1 MNLVAKSSDVTAFA
15 LVLSS
20 SLIVT
25 GAYWDFWWHL
35 HFGRDSFWLPPHIL
49 IYSMLTCLVV
59 VNAYELVRSRDVLTG
74 TNLVVFVGVVGMIV
88 SAIWDDQWHR
98 IHGPDNLNFS
108 LASLRTISPPHAS
121 AVISG
126 LILGIG
132 VLLRLVA
139 HYENDRTIFNS
150 LLLSSY
156 YSYGLAAV
164 LFGSI
169 VFVPSSVDMDSRLLG
184 SMAFSFFIASFA
196 IGTSRHLRS
205 CLVVVQ
211 SMLVAGILQTA
222 ATGNL
227 AYAAM
232 FGVAG
237 VGFVAIVLGTGYKN
251 RASMMLGA
259 SFVSGSALVAYTL
272 VAYAHLIL
280 SVDVWSWL
288 VLFQWGIAALA
299 GGLGAFAG
307 SHAMIPGIKVPTLMN
322 ELLSAI
328 HLPSRSTEK
337 STTPSESL

>member
-1 MNLVAKSSDVTAFA
+1 MNLVTKSSNVTALA

-49 IYSMLTCLVV
+49 IYSMLACLVI

-74 TNLVVFVGVVGMIV
+74 TNLVVFVGVVGMIA

-108 LASLRTISPPHAS
+108 LASLRTISPPHAF
-121 AVISG
+121 AVVSG

-139 HYENDRTIFNS
+139 RYDNERTIFNS
-150 LLLSSY
+150 LLLSTY

-184 SMAFSFFIASFA
+184 SMTFSFFIASFA

-211 SMLVAGILQTA
+211 SMLVAGILQTV
-222 ATGNL
+222 ATRNL
-227 AYAAM
+227 AYSAM

-251 RASMMLGA
+251 RTSMMLGA

-272 VAYAHLIL
+272 VAYSHLIL
-280 SVDVWSWL
+280 GVGVWSWL

-299 GGLGAFAG
+299 GGLGALAG
-307 SHAMIPGIKVPTLMN
+307 SHSMIPKIKVPTTIS
-322 ELLSAI
+322 ERLSTI
-328 HLPSRSTEK
+328 HFPNRPTEK
-337 STTPSESL
+337 PTT

>member
-1 MNLVAKSSDVTAFA
+1 MNLEAKSSNVTACA
-15 LVLSS
+15 LVISS
-20 SLIVT
+20 SLVVT

-49 IYSMLTCLVV
+49 IYSMLACLVV
-59 VNAYELVRSRDVLTG
+59 VNAYELVRSRDVVTG
-74 TNLVVFVGVVGMIV
+74 RNFVVFAGVVGMILG
-88 SAIWDDQWHR
+88 AIWDNQWHR

-108 LASLRTISPPHAS
+108 LIGLRTISPPHAF
-121 AVISG
+121 AVVSG

-139 HYENDRTIFNS
+139 RYDNERTFFNS
-150 LLLSSY
+150 LLLSTY
-156 YSYGLAAV
+156 YSFGLAAV

-169 VFVPSSVDMDSRLLG
+169 VFVPSSVDMDLRLLG

-196 IGTSRHLRS
+196 IGASRHLRS
-205 CLVVVQ
+205 CLVVVE
-211 SMLVAGILQTA
+211 SMLVAAILQTA

-227 AYAAM
+227 AYSAM

-251 RASMMLGA
+251 RASMTFGA
-259 SFVSGSALVAYTL
+259 SFVSGCALVAYTL

-280 SVDVWSWL
+280 TAGVWSWL
-288 VLFQWGIAALA
+288 VLVQGGIATLA

-307 SHAMIPGIKVPTLMN
+307 SYSIIPMIKVPTSIS
-322 ELLSAI
+322 EHLSAI
-328 HLPSRSTEK
+328 HFPNRTVEK
-337 STTPSESL
+337 ATTPSESL